1 MSCTLSHRTI
11 SKFRRKLC
19 NITPNRSREE
29 MIKVRIIMVK
39 RVLIKHV
46 QPLTVH
52 SICIYIYI
60 YVQTN
65 IDMTKDDRHLITYI
79 LLIYINIMY

>member
-11 SKFRRKLC
+11 SKFCRKLC

-29 MIKVRIIMVK
+29 MIKVHIIMVK

-52 SICIYIYI
+52 SICIYI